1 MADKTIRVM
10 VLDTTAESELDE
22 ELSVREI
29 KDDLQT
35 FYDIIGCHCIDI
47 PIRKIGGE
55 YYDIICDDEGLL
67 KDYPQVAMVD
77 KSLQP
82 MIVGTI
88 IIAKSDE
95 ESGEMM
101 SLTDED
107 IARIKNA
114 TSHLIDLTTGRLLT
128 VLKGDF

>member
-1 MADKTIRVM
+1 M
-10 VLDTTAESELDE
+10 
-22 ELSVREI
+22 
-29 KDDLQT
+29 
-35 FYDIIGCHCIDI
+35 GGHCIDI
-47 PIRKIGGE
+47 PTRRIGGE

-77 KSLQP
+77 KRLKP

-95 ESGEMM
+95 EGELV

-114 TSHLIDLTTGRLLT
+114 TLQLIDFTTGRLLT
-128 VLKGDF
+128 VLKGDYF